1 MGGMEVISTAWVI
14 YIPSSSLSMIA
25 KSSGKP
31 SRLVTAQRKILAAV
45 DRDNPSSS
53 KISLDQSFTSGPILI
68 TAVEHLA
75 MVRLPID
82 M

>member
-1 MGGMEVISTAWVI
+1 MGGMEVISVAWVI

-25 KSSGKP
+25 TSSGKP
-31 SRLVTAQRKILAAV
+31 SRLATARRKMLAAV

-68 TAVEHLA
+68 AAVEHLA
-75 MVRLPID
+75 MDRLSID